1 MNYWIKPQP
10 LDFNVEHPFFLCV
23 LSNTDTAKIPGI
35 SAAGRSPDVI
45 DYTPAGDAELVVLG
59 RTICKSEPPMTPAG
73 SPTPAVITRAAL
85 QLTKIP
91 FLFINSGLRVIPK
104 IPLLDVGA
112 KPGGD
117 IRTAKGVLDVG
128 LIYENSVELG
138 RQIKRL
144 SDCVIIGES
153 VPAGTTTAMCVLKA
167 LGIKARVSSSYPEN
181 PLNIK
186 EQTVEEALSNK
197 GISFGD
203 LKDDPMRAIEY
214 FGDPMMPCVCGL
226 VKGLGDTTSV
236 LAGGTQMM
244 AVLAL
249 IKHIGINS
257 DVSIATTKFV
267 AEDKTASFLET
278 VSDLGFK
285 SYISDPGFNLSKN
298 PGLRMYESGDVKEG
312 VGAGGGMFAAG
323 IMGIGQDELRD
334 QVELVCDQV
343 F

>member
-1 MNYWIKPQP
+1 MDNWITPQP
-10 LDFNVEHPFFLCV
+10 LDFNVDQPLFLCV
-23 LSNTDTAKIPGI
+23 LANTDTARIPGI
-35 SAAGRSPDVI
+35 SAAGKSPEVI
-45 DYTPAGDAELVVLG
+45 DYTPAGDAELVTLG

-73 SPTPAVITRAAL
+73 SPTPAVITRASL
-85 QLTKIP
+85 QLTGIP
-91 FLFINSGLRVIPK
+91 FMFINSGLRVIPR

-112 KPGGD
+112 KPGKD
-117 IRTAKGVLDVG
+117 LRTTQAVSDAT
-128 LIYENSVELG
+128 LIYENSMELG
-138 RQIKRL
+138 RQLNKL

-153 VPAGTTTAMCVLKA
+153 VPGGTTTALCVLKA
-167 LGIKARVSSSYPEN
+167 LGVHARVSSSFPEN

-186 EQTVEEALSNK
+186 EQVIEKALQTAD
-197 GISFGD
+197 ISFGD
-203 LKDDPMRAIEY
+203 MSNDPIRAIEY

-226 VKGLGDTTSV
+226 VKGLEDTACV

-249 IKHIGINS
+249 IKHLGLKNN
-257 DVSIATTKFV
+257 VSIASTKFV
-267 AEDKTASFLET
+267 AEDNTASFLDT
-278 VSDLGFK
+278 VQDMGYR
-285 SYISDPGFNLSKN
+285 SYIADPGFKGSRN

-323 IMGIGQDELRD
+323 LMGITQKKFRE